1 MRARRRIGLGT
12 LASGT
17 LHAAAAG
24 AALWLGAGDRTDE
37 PEAELVWADI
47 ELIEEAPTAS
57 PVLDPGA
64 PTAPVNR
71 LPPPAR
77 KSDTGRIRDASATR
91 ARPPAARAATRSGSD
106 PGAESA
112 SVIDSAT
119 GGEERPA
126 TEPGAASDSGAGAES
141 PARGPPDLDP
151 RRAAAGIEL
160 DPGPPPP
167 PGVLD
172 RLRLRKPP
180 RPRSELRP
188 AGPDGFVTAEGTF
201 VARTDRDGRVAF
213 DDGSPV
219 RIDLPTPRDAARG
232 VERWAED
239 PRRYAED
246 SGDRNPIGVGGS
258 FDLTDSIM
266 RQSGEEPYSARK
278 MAFLDRTRAERMQ
291 IAARENSQRLR
302 DSLQDT
308 RAHLDGLWRGRGS
321 AAHKRRLLFLLWD
334 ECAETGSDEVV
345 HAARAVRGQIIAFV
359 RRHLPAGSR
368 LAYTKAELARH
379 NARRS
384 SRERFDPYAPRD

>member
-1 MRARRRIGLGT
+1 MRARRRIGLGM

-24 AALWLGAGDRTDE
+24 AALWLGLGDRTDD

-47 ELIEEAPTAS
+47 ELIEEAPTS
-57 PVLDPGA
+57 PVLDPVA
-64 PTAPVNR
+64 PVPPVNR
-71 LPPPAR
+71 APTPAR
-77 KSDTGRIRDASATR
+77 KTDPATDASVTR
-91 ARPPAARAATRSGSD
+91 APAIAATRSGSN
-106 PGAESA
+106 PGAEPA
-112 SVIDSAT
+112 SVSGA

-126 TEPGAASDSGAGAES
+126 TETGSASDATGAES

-151 RRAAAGIEL
+151 RQAAGAIVL
-160 DPGPPPP
+160 DPGPPRA
-167 PGVLD
+167 PGLLD
-172 RLRLRKPP
+172 RLRMRKPP

-188 AGPDGFVTAEGTF
+188 DGPDGFVTDEGAF

-219 RIDLPTPRDAARG
+219 RIDLPSPRDAARG
-232 VERWAED
+232 LERWAED
-239 PRRYAED
+239 PRRYAEEN
-246 SGDRNPIGVGGS
+246 GDRNPMSVGGS

-302 DSLQDT
+302 DALHST
-308 RAHLDGLWRGRGS
+308 RADLARLWRGRGS

-334 ECAETGSDEVV
+334 ECAESGSDEVV
-345 HAARAVRGQIIAFV
+345 HAARAVRGQIVAFV
-359 RRHLPAGSR
+359 RRHLPAGSQ
-368 LAYTKAELARH
+368 LAYTEAELARH
-379 NARRS
+379 NARRT